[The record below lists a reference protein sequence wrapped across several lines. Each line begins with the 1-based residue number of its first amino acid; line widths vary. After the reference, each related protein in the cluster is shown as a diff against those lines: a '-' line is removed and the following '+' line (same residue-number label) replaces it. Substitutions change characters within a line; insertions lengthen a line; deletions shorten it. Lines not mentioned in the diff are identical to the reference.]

1 MPNTI
6 VYEDGTAFHPGSY
19 LEDLL
24 TEWEM
29 TPAQFA
35 HKPGKPVETVQ
46 ELL

>member
-35 HKPGKPVETVQ
+35 HKLGKPVETV
-46 ELL
+46 